1 MSLPEIFRGRL
12 SLPVVAAPM
21 FLVSQPDL
29 VIAQCKAGI
38 AGTFPTLNA
47 RPLAQLDAWLKQI
60 TEAVATSP
68 QAAPFGV
75 NLVVHKANTR
85 LAEDF
90 ELTEKYKVPFV
101 ITSVGDP
108 GDLVKRVH
116 GYGGLVFHDVTTVR
130 HAKKAIAA
138 GVDGLILVCAGAGGH
153 AGTLSPFAL
162 VHEVRQIFKGTII
175 LAGAISTGAHI
186 KAAQVIGAD
195 LAYLGTRLIATKE
208 AHAVEGYKQMIV
220 DSAAADIVYTP
231 HFSGVPASY
240 MRASIAAAGLDP
252 EKVLG
257 PREGAS
263 LGLEEKD
270 DNGPKAWRDI
280 WSAGQGVGAI
290 TDIPSVAELIAR
302 LKTEYD
308 GVKI

>member
-1 MSLPEIFRGRL
+1 MPLPEIFRGRL
-12 SLPVVAAPM
+12 TLPVVGAPM
-21 FLVSQPDL
+21 FLVSYPEL
-29 VIAQCKAGI
+29 VIAQCQAGI
-38 AGTFPTLNA
+38 AGSFPTLNA
-47 RPLAQLDAWLKQI
+47 RPLDVLEQWLKQI
-60 TEAVATSP
+60 TETLAASP
-68 QAAPFGV
+68 KAAPFGV

-90 ELTEKYKVPFV
+90 ALTEKYKVPFV
-101 ITSVGDP
+101 VTSVGDP

-116 GYGGLVFHDVTTVR
+116 GYGGIVFHDVTTVR

-153 AGTLSPFAL
+153 AGTASPFAL
-162 VHEVRQIFKGTII
+162 VEEMRKIFKGTII
-175 LAGAISTGAHI
+175 LAGAISTGAHV

-195 LAYLGTRLIATKE
+195 LAYMGTRMIATQE
-208 AHAVEGYKQMIV
+208 AHADAGYKQMIV
-220 DSAAADIVYTP
+220 DSTAADIVYTP

-240 MRASIAAAGLDP
+240 IRASIVAAGLDP
-252 EKVLG
+252 DKVLG

-270 DNGPKAWRDI
+270 EKGPKAWRDI

-290 TDIPSVAELIAR
+290 GDIPPVAALVTR
-302 LKTEYD
+302 LKAEYD
-308 GVKI
+308 AVQI

>member
-1 MSLPEIFRGRL
+1 
-12 SLPVVAAPM
+12 
-21 FLVSQPDL
+21 
-29 VIAQCKAGI
+29 VIAQCQAGI
-38 AGTFPTLNA
+38 AGSFPTLNA
-47 RPLAQLDAWLKQI
+47 RPLELLDQWLKHI
-60 TEAVATSP
+60 TDTLAASP
-68 QAAPFGV
+68 NAAPFGV

-90 ELTEKYKVPFV
+90 ALTEKYKVPFV
-101 ITSVGDP
+101 VTSVGDP

-116 GYGGLVFHDVTTVR
+116 GYGGIVFHDIVSVR

-153 AGTLSPFAL
+153 AGTASPFAL
-162 VHEVRQIFKGTII
+162 VEEVRKIFKGTII
-175 LAGAISTGAHI
+175 LAGAISTGAHV
-186 KAAQVIGAD
+186 KAAQAIGAD
-195 LAYLGTRLIATKE
+195 LAYMGTRMIATQE
-208 AHAVEGYKQMIV
+208 ANADAPYKQMII

-231 HFSGVPASY
+231 YFSGVPASY
-240 MRASIAAAGLDP
+240 MRQSIVAAGLDP

-270 DNGPKAWRDI
+270 DKGPKAWRDI

-290 TDIPSVAELIAR
+290 TDSPPVAELVAR
-302 LKTEYD
+302 LKAEYD
-308 GVKI
+308 AVKL